1 MAIIDTSFLITI
13 EEFSEI
19 PEKEIKVKDMELNR
33 DNLTDEIN
41 PTFLDGCCGETGG
54 GCCGGCC

>member
-1 MAIIDTSFLITI
+1 MAIIDTSFTITI

-19 PEKEIKVKDMELNR
+19 PEEEINIQNLELNR

-41 PTFLDGCCGETGG
+41 PTFLDGCCGGQQT
-54 GCCGGCC
+54 CGGCC

>member
-1 MAIIDTSFLITI
+1 MAIIDTSFTITI

-19 PEKEIKVKDMELNR
+19 PEEEINIQNLELNR

-41 PTFLDGCCGETGG
+41 PTFLDGCCGSQQT
-54 GCCGGCC
+54 CGGCC

>member
-19 PEKEIKVKDMELNR
+19 PEKEIPIKDIDLNR

-41 PTFLDGCCGETGG
+41 PTFLNGCCGDNN
-54 GCCGGCC
+54 GCTC